1 MEEPLST
8 VDVHVDHDAETSRR
22 RHEAGI
28 WSNASRLI
36 LPIVAAVGLTLVAGP
51 TAADAQSWPS
61 KPIKFIVGYPPGG
74 GADIQARLFAEPM
87 SRALGQPIIVENRPG
102 AGGTVAANSV
112 VQAEGDGHTLYVAA
126 ISEISI
132 APATVKSLPY
142 DPDKNL
148 APVVMFGK
156 WPQILVA
163 SPSFEPST
171 LSELTAYVKANPG
184 KVSYSSFGNN
194 TLNHINGE
202 RFKAVLDLDVLHVP
216 YRGSGPSL
224 TAIMGGHV
232 QYTFD
237 SPSTTLGLI
246 KSGKLKAIAVAGPE
260 RLAGAPEIPTT
271 AEAGLPNFYV
281 SSWIGLLAPAGTPA
295 AIIDRLNKEA
305 LAALKLPEMQE
316 ALKKNNTEPGGGTP
330 QEFGQR
336 IRAEIADYRQIAAK
350 VGIVPQ

>member
-1 MEEPLST
+1 LST
-8 VDVHVDHDAETSRR
+8 VHLRVEDDVEISRQRR
-22 RHEAGI
+22 RRAGV
-28 WSNASRLI
+28 WASASRLA
-36 LPIVAAVGLTLVAGP
+36 LPIAAALGLAFAVGP
-51 TAADAQSWPS
+51 TATEAQSWPS
-61 KPIKFIVGYPPGG
+61 KPIKFVVGYPPGG
-74 GADIQARLFAEPM
+74 GADISARLFAEPM
-87 SRALGQPIIVENRPG
+87 SRGLGQPIVVENRPG
-102 AGGTVAANSV
+102 AGGTLAASSVA
-112 VQAEGDGHTLYVAA
+112 QAEADGHTLYVAA

-148 APVVMFGK
+148 APVAMFGK

-163 SPSFEPST
+163 SPSFEPNT
-171 LSELTAYVKANPG
+171 LSELVVHVKANPG

-202 RFKAVLDLDVLHVP
+202 RFKAALDLDVLHVP

-246 KSGKLKAIAVAGPE
+246 KSGKLKAIAVAGPD
-260 RLAGAPEIPTT
+260 RLASAPEILTM

-281 SSWIGLLAPAGTPA
+281 SSWIGLLAPASTPKP
-295 AIIDRLNKEA
+295 IIDRLNKEA
-305 LAALKLPEMQE
+305 LAALKLPELQD
-316 ALKKNNTEPGGGTP
+316 ALKKSNTEPGGGTP
-330 QEFGQR
+330 EEFGQR
-336 IRAEIADYRQIAAK
+336 IRSEIADYRQIAAK
-350 VGIVPQ
+350 IGIVPQ

>member
-1 MEEPLST
+1 LST
-8 VDVHVDHDAETSRR
+8 VDLRIENDVDISRPRRHDA
-22 RHEAGI
+22 GL
-28 WSNASRLI
+28 WSSAFRLV
-36 LPIVAAVGLTLVAGP
+36 LPVAAAIGLAFVVGP

-61 KPIKFIVGYPPGG
+61 RPIKFVVGYPPGG
-74 GADIQARLFAEPM
+74 GADISARLFAEPM
-87 SRALGQPIIVENRPG
+87 SRGLGQPIIVENRPG

-112 VQAEGDGHTLYVAA
+112 VQADADGYTLYVAA

-132 APATVKSLPY
+132 APATVKALPY

-148 APVVMFGK
+148 APVAMFGK

-163 SPSFEPST
+163 SPSFEPNT
-171 LSELTAYVKANPG
+171 LPELTAYVKANPG
-184 KVSYSSFGNN
+184 KVTYSSFGNN

-202 RFKAVLDLDVLHVP
+202 RFKVALDLDVLHVP

-260 RLAGAPEIPTT
+260 RLASAPDIPTM

-281 SSWIGLLAPAGTPA
+281 SSWIGLLAPAGTPSV
-295 AIIDRLNKEA
+295 IIDRLNKEA
-305 LAALKLPEMQE
+305 LAALKLPDMQD
-316 ALKKNNTEPGGGTP
+316 ALKKSNTEPGGGTP
-330 QEFGQR
+330 EEFGQR